1 MTTLVRFIVGV
12 TLSTTLIASAFA
24 FILKSLSKWETPR
37 PEALHVKET
46 IQTQETGRESTK
58 VQRENAAR
66 VTALG

>member
-1 MTTLVRFIVGV
+1 MTMLVRFIVGV

-37 PEALHVKET
+37 PEALHVKDP
-46 IQTQETGRESTK
+46 QEPGREQTK

-66 VTALG
+66 VTAALS

>member
-37 PEALHVKET
+37 PEALHVKEAT
-46 IQTQETGRESTK
+46 QPQETGRESTK
-58 VQRENAAR
+58 VKRDAAR